1 MLSCDAVV
9 LETGTP
15 VSGCSDRENS
25 NADGFSK
32 NLIRARCEGPV
43 RDLGAVFAGRRLLR
57 PDDLRTPGGAAV
69 LFSVLGR
76 PTGPDPPCAKFGNS
90 EKRAPRSPVA
100 HRNMLTTALIGP
112 GARHR
117 DWHPSPV

>member
-9 LETGTP
+9 LETGTL

-57 PDDLRTPGGAAV
+57 P
-69 LFSVLGR
+69 
-76 PTGPDPPCAKFGNS
+76 
-90 EKRAPRSPVA
+90 
-100 HRNMLTTALIGP
+100 
-112 GARHR
+112 
-117 DWHPSPV
+117 

>member
-43 RDLGAVFAGRRLLR
+43 RDL
-57 PDDLRTPGGAAV
+57 V
-69 LFSVLGR
+69 LSSLGVVSC
-76 PTGPDPPCAKFGNS
+76 D
-90 EKRAPRSPVA
+90 
-100 HRNMLTTALIGP
+100 LTT
-112 GARHR
+112 
-117 DWHPSPV
+117 